1 MPRVFRAAEK
11 FRRRAAR
18 RRTRRACFL
27 SFEEMLMVTRR
38 LAPFSARGIALSLAL
53 MTMLVLGLLPVAD
66 SRALQTPAADNVARM
81 RIVHG
86 IADAGPLDVYLDGG
100 LALIGIVYGET
111 SASLNLAGGK
121 HDFAVVPTGTAPG
134 AAIAAGTVTVTAGAA
149 YYTPLLGSAENT
161 SVGLFRI
168 DEQPLPQGRSRFRV
182 INGVADSERVVPVFT
197 GGDALSEPL
206 SFGDVSAY
214 AAVDAGTY
222 DLDILDEA
230 SGDSLIALPQ
240 TPFVEGAATDIVL
253 IGQNADGSLRALV
266 ESSPVE
272 VERATG
278 LTAQIVAG
286 ACNALQ
292 ATVLELGVVRP
303 GQGEAV
309 GSGSTA
315 QVAQGYTLAS
325 SPFATL
331 VASPH
336 ALVVSD
342 GALSS
347 QTIVA
352 CGEIAGTLNDAGSL
366 AVALRGASAGAANG
380 IAVFAPG
387 VADPE
392 TTGVS
397 VFLTTGG
404 SGEPPAATPAAG

>member
-1 MPRVFRAAEK
+1 
-11 FRRRAAR
+11 
-18 RRTRRACFL
+18 
-27 SFEEMLMVTRR
+27 MLMRCP
-38 LAPFSARGIALSLAL
+38 ASCSARGIAL
-53 MTMLVLGLLPVAD
+53 TLVLVAMLLLGALPVVE
-66 SRALQTPAADNVARM
+66 SRAQSSSASDAARM
-81 RIVHG
+81 HIVHG
-86 IADAGPLDVYLDGG
+86 IADAGPLDIYLDGV

-111 SASLNLAGGK
+111 SAGLNLAGGK
-121 HDFAVVPTGTAPG
+121 HVFAVVPTGAAPD
-134 AAIAAGTVTVTAGAA
+134 AAIVAGSVTVTAGAG

-182 INGVADSERVVPVFT
+182 INGIVDSGSVTPVFS

-206 SFGDVSAY
+206 AFGDVSSY

-240 TPFVEGAATDIVL
+240 TPFAEGAATDIIVV
-253 IGQNADGSLRALV
+253 GQIADGSVRALV

-272 VERATG
+272 VEQATG

-286 ACNALQ
+286 TCDALQ

-303 GQGEAV
+303 GQGDAV
-309 GSGSTA
+309 GSGNGG

-325 SPFATL
+325 AAFSTL

-342 GALSS
+342 GLVNRES
-347 QTIVA
+347 IVA

-366 AVALRGASAGAANG
+366 AIALRSAATGAADG

-404 SGEPPAATPAAG
+404 ENVAPAATPVAAG

>member
-1 MPRVFRAAEK
+1 
-11 FRRRAAR
+11 
-18 RRTRRACFL
+18 
-27 SFEEMLMVTRR
+27 MVTWRV
-38 LAPFSARGIALSLAL
+38 APHRARGLAVTLAL
-53 MTMLVLGLLPVAD
+53 VTTLVLGLLPVD
-66 SRALQTPAADNVARM
+66 ESWALQSPPSDEAARM

-86 IADAGPLDVYLDGG
+86 IADAGPLDVYLDDA

-111 SASLNLAGGK
+111 SASLNLTGGQ
-121 HDFAVVPTGTAPG
+121 HGFAVVPTGAAPD

-168 DEQPLPQGRSRFRV
+168 DEQALPQGRARFRV
-182 INGVADSERVVPVFT
+182 INGIADSESVVPVFS

-206 SFGDVSAY
+206 GFGDVSPY
-214 AAVDAGTY
+214 AGVDAGTY
-222 DLDILDEA
+222 DLDILDEG
-230 SGDSLIALPQ
+230 SGASLIALPQ
-240 TPFVEGAATDIVL
+240 TPFVEGASTDIVL
-253 IGQNADGSLRALV
+253 IGQIADGSLRALV

-272 VERATG
+272 VEQPTG

-286 ACNALQ
+286 ACNSLQ

-303 GQGEAV
+303 GQGDAV
-309 GSGSTA
+309 GRGTSG
-315 QVAQGYTLAS
+315 QVAQGYTLAAA
-325 SPFATL
+325 PFATL

-342 GALSS
+342 GPLAD
-347 QTIVA
+347 QNIVA
-352 CGEIAGTLNDAGSL
+352 CGEIAGSLNDAGSL
-366 AVALRGASAGAANG
+366 AVTLRSADTGAADG

-397 VFLTTGG
+397 VFLTAGG
-404 SGEPPAATPAAG
+404 PSAAPAATPAAAE